1 MTRNAHLRGIGG
13 PGAPHVFSFDR
24 RADLEKE
31 GAGPCCEI
39 SMLMNRLLLYSCH
52 LSNTCLNEL
61 CILQGIDMSGCVS
74 AFWRRLLPTLKPHD
88 DDVILRPGHHSLEIS
103 SVMCGLHLT
112 SWLILSSCQDQAT
125 YERPW
130 LARQTHSLFTSW
142 SLSSYERQWTS
153 AGRFLIMHLISLQLF
168 LFLSQLD
175 FKWIWFSLI
184 HWQW

>member
-103 SVMCGLHLT
+103 LWCVGSTWLH
-112 SWLILSSCQDQAT
+112 D
-125 YERPW
+125 
-130 LARQTHSLFTSW
+130 
-142 SLSSYERQWTS
+142 
-153 AGRFLIMHLISLQLF
+153 
-168 LFLSQLD
+168 
-175 FKWIWFSLI
+175 WFS
-184 HWQW
+184 HRARTKQHMSDPDWQDKPILYLPAEVCRVMKDSGHVPEGF